1 MTAKKVYF
9 ICIHHINNLAL
20 LCSTKQDT
28 IMQCRYIRISSGT
41 QNTIRQEKQK
51 SNEKVYIDVISGA
64 VAFNERP
71 QASELVKDIEAGL
84 VTTLN
89 VESIDRIGRDAYNIQ
104 TVINYLNSKGVNLKV
119 DNLGIESFVNGK
131 PNPIFKMITDVLANV
146 SELTRNNI
154 KEAQA
159 QGIKIAVAQGKF
171 KGRVKGSGASDSEVL
186 EKYKVVVKT
195 LNNHSDLSLRKVASI
210 SNVSLATVQKV
221 KRILDNQ

>member
-1 MTAKKVYF
+1 MLHA
-9 ICIHHINNLAL
+9 
-20 LCSTKQDT
+20 
-28 IMQCRYIRISSGT
+28 RYIRISSGT
-41 QNTIRQEKQK
+41 QSTARQLK
-51 SNEKVYIDVISGA
+51 STPNEKVYIDVISGA

-71 QASELVKDIEAGL
+71 QASELVKDIEAGEI
-84 VTTLN
+84 TMLN

-146 SELTRNNI
+146 SELTRSNI
-154 KEAQA
+154 RESQA
-159 QGIKIAVAQGKF
+159 QGIKIAVLQGKY

-186 EKYKVVVKT
+186 EKYKIVIKT
-195 LNNHSDLSLRKVASI
+195 LNNHSDLSLRKIASI